1 MMKKTQALLLCLA
14 LLCVSACAMADVP
27 ARDRAGN
34 AIAVPQTVQ
43 TIVSLAPS
51 ITRVIVDLGMGDR
64 LVAVDMYSVGIEGL
78 PEDLPALDAMA
89 PDAERLIAL
98 MPDIVLASGM
108 SLVGEGDA
116 LNMLTDLGVC
126 VAYIP
131 SSNSIAGIMDD
142 ILFIGQAVGNE
153 EGSLAL
159 CDAMTAAID
168 ALRAEASEP
177 VPVYFEIGSMPALY
191 SFGSDTFLDE
201 MITLLGGRN
210 IFGDKQGWLSVAD
223 ESVIA
228 LSPAII
234 FTNEDWNPNAVQD
247 IISRPGWESVDAV
260 TKGKVFLIDG
270 NASSQPNHR
279 IVLALEEMAKAF
291 DNNAIR

>member
-1 MMKKTQALLLCLA
+1 MKKTQALLLCLA